1 MNQTSNTHSVPSTDG
16 KPEESFTPRYTLITN
31 AAKFGLGQVVATPS
45 ALRLLEKHQSNPL
58 LLLARHVQADWGD
71 LHADDAKL
79 NEMALDDGSRIFSVY
94 RLVSPEVLAS
104 TPRNKRD
111 RLPTLWCITDAANDA
126 GVRCVTTLLLPED
139 Y

>member
-1 MNQTSNTHSVPSTDG
+1 MTSTNSIALDDAPQNSS
-16 KPEESFTPRYTLITN
+16 KPRYTLITN
-31 AAKFGLGQVVATPS
+31 LAKFALGQVVATPG

-58 LLLARHVQADWGD
+58 MLLNRHVHGDGGD
-71 LHADDAKL
+71 LCADDAKL
-79 NEMALDDGSRIFSVY
+79 NELALSDGSRIFSVY
-94 RLVSPEVLAS
+94 RLVSPEVLAK

-111 RLPTLWCITDAANDA
+111 QLPTLFCITDAANDA

>member
-16 KPEESFTPRYTLITN
+16 RPEESFTPRYTLITN
-31 AAKFGLGQVVATPS
+31 VARFPLGQVVATPA
-45 ALRLLEKHQSNPL
+45 ALRLLEKHQSSPL
-58 LLLARHVQADWGD
+58 MLLNRHIHGDWGD
-71 LHADDAKL
+71 LCADDAKL
-79 NEMALDDGSRIFSVY
+79 NEQALSDGSRIFSVY
-94 RLVSPEVLAS
+94 RLVSPDVLAS

-111 RLPTLWCITDAANDA
+111 RLPTIWIITDAANDA